1 LSDQRFPSI
10 PLSSFAGVAP
20 RSLGFWHGGLDAI
33 NCKPHYRSVMSYSRQ
48 FAEAPIPNRRL
59 TDSWSPASVILLPNL
74 TIDLDKTG
82 TLNSHLT
89 GGK

>member
-1 LSDQRFPSI
+1 MHEFGH
-10 PLSSFAGVAP
+10 PLGL
-20 RSLGFWHGGLDAI
+20 RHGGLDAV
-33 NCKPHYRSVMSYSRQ
+33 NCKPHYRTVMSYSRQ
-48 FAEAPIPNRRL
+48 FAGAPIPNRRP
-59 TDSWSPASVILLPNL
+59 TYSWSSASVILLPNL